1 MAKFNFT
8 SDGKILHLV
17 SGLCAHLNV
26 CGKKCYEG
34 FFNLKDCNQNSTRL
48 HYFAG
53 DRDFEGKET
62 EVIIKHCF
70 YGNSLPYFYS

>member
-8 SDGKILHLV
+8 DDGKILHQV
-17 SGLCAHLNV
+17 SGLCAHLNL

-48 HYFAG
+48 HFFAG
-53 DRDFEGKET
+53 NRSFAGK
-62 EVIIKHCF
+62 KKKL
-70 YGNSLPYFYS
+70 SLHKTFVFVKKI